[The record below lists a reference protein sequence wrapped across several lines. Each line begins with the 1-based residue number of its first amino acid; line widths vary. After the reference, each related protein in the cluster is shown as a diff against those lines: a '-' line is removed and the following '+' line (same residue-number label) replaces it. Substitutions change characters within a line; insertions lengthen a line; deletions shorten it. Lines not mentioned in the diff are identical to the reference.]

1 MGWWDAIPWDKI
13 PLFELIGSALL
24 LALPVVV
31 RRLAERALRRDN
43 EFLSDYRR
51 RLLSNLRNGLV
62 FVVLVGMVLIWAP
75 SLRSFALSLT
85 AFAVAFIVAT
95 KELILCLSGA
105 FLRAISTSFRVGQW
119 VEVQSIRGEVIDI
132 SLLTFTLQE
141 VYADGRLHEFTGRTV
156 TFPNS
161 VLLSAVVKNENFYNR
176 YVFHRFQL
184 TMEVKVDP
192 GPVMESVRESL
203 LRDMEPHLEVAKRY
217 NSVIE
222 RKASLDIMG
231 VDPILRLESRSD
243 GRVLLEVTAFLP
255 THEVLPIEQNAVAA
269 GLAAIREQA
278 RQLGTPKES

>member
-192 GPVMESVRESL
+192 GPVMESVRDSL

-231 VDPILRLESRSD
+231 VDPILRLESRAD

-278 RQLGTPKES
+278 RQLGTPKEG

>member
-192 GPVMESVRESL
+192 
-203 LRDMEPHLEVAKRY
+203 
-217 NSVIE
+217 
-222 RKASLDIMG
+222 
-231 VDPILRLESRSD
+231 ILRLDSRSD